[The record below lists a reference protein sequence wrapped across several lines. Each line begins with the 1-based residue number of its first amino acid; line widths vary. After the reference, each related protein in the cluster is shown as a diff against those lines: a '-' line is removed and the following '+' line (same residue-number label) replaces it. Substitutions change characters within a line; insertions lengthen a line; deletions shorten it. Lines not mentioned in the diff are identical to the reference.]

1 MIISHHIDKFINKR
15 NVRKSMKKLIS
26 SLKFKKILTTYL
38 VGVLLVLNFP
48 FQAYAALVTVDV
60 QANGLN
66 ALTLATSTDSFD
78 ILVFST
84 DAASCQMTSP
94 TTSGISPSAS
104 MHVNPGDAFYPSI
117 GGSVTF
123 SVTCDD
129 GTGVTASDSVVVSL
143 PAVSVPPTPP
153 TVNITANGS
162 DGPVTLTSPATYTY
176 TWTSTNATS
185 CILTSPVTSGI
196 STAGTSSAVAPGSAF
211 YPAVGA
217 PVTITIECTD
227 GTTTVSD
234 SVVVSL
240 NSGGGGTCTLPTIN
254 SSLTASGTV
263 NTPFSYTTT
272 TTSTSTPSY
281 SIGASVLPTGLSFST
296 TTGVISGTPT
306 QSGTFNIAITPTN
319 PCGTDTQTLVI
330 TINPAGG
337 GGGAVTV
344 SLIPNPTTLLANAT
358 STLTWSSTNATSCS
372 APWTVSTAT
381 SGNQVVIVATTTT
394 YTITCTNGVTPVS
407 ASAIVTVIT
416 PGSCTLPI
424 VSSALTASGT
434 VNTPFSYTTTTTST
448 STPSYSIGASVLP
461 TGLSFSTTTGV
472 ISGTPTQSGTFNI
485 AITPTN
491 PCGTDTQTLVL
502 TINPAGGGGGGVTPP
517 VSTGG
522 GGGGGGR
529 RHPVV
534 TTTTSTGLE
543 CFYLRDYMRRDFN
556 NDPMEVIKLQAFLK
570 SFEGY
575 DYVTINGTFDQATFD
590 AVSAFQMKYEADILT
605 PWGHTA
611 PTGYVY
617 ILTLKKVNEIYC
629 QRIYPVSEQQQL
641 EINAHRA
648 LLERLNATGGT
659 IPSTEVGI
667 NSTTTPTI
675 PIIGEASPPKGQ
687 NISNI
692 ATALFAFPTTM
703 QGFLQCLYEWLLILI
718 VLYFLGDV
726 LKDVLYK
733 DEKENVLKKFIAK
746 WTIIIVGLLA
756 AIIIAFILYEWCLI
770 FPLLVALILS
780 IIWVSIY
787 PKHES
792 INTDIKSWY
801 IVLRA
806 RGKSMWI
813 KFKNKNNQLPP
824 VVSTISIDKTLMKVD
839 EKIENK
845 KTN

>member
-1 MIISHHIDKFINKR
+1 
-15 NVRKSMKKLIS
+15 MKTLIFS
-26 SLKFKKILTTYL
+26 TKFKKALATYL
-38 VGVLLVLNFP
+38 MGALLVLNFP
-48 FQAYAALVTVDV
+48 FQAYAALVTVDL

-78 ILVFST
+78 ISVFST
-84 DAASCQMTSP
+84 NAASCQMTAP
-94 TTSGISPSAS
+94 TASGISPSAS

-143 PAVSVPPTPP
+143 PAISVPTPP
-153 TVNITANGS
+153 TVNITANGTHGS
-162 DGPVTLTSPATYTY
+162 ITLTSPATYTY

-185 CILTSPVTSGI
+185 CVLTSPTASGI

-217 PVTITIECTD
+217 PVTITINCTD

-234 SVVVSL
+234 SVVINLSP
-240 NSGGGGTCTLPTIN
+240 GGGGGGGSCTLPTIN

-263 NTPFSYTTT
+263 STAFSYTVT
-272 TTSTSTPSY
+272 TTSTSTPTY

-306 QSGTFNIAITPTN
+306 QSGTFNINITTTN
-319 PCGTDTQTLVI
+319 PCGTDAKTLVLTIAAGGGGGGGGPVCGTLPTINSSLAASGTVNTAFSYTITTTSTSTPNLSIGSSTLPVGLSFSSTTGIISGTPTQVETQNIIITATNPCGSNTQTLVI
-330 TINPAGG
+330 TIAAAGG
-337 GGGAVTV
+337 
-344 SLIPNPTTLLANAT
+344 
-358 STLTWSSTNATSCS
+358 
-372 APWTVSTAT
+372 
-381 SGNQVVIVATTTT
+381 
-394 YTITCTNGVTPVS
+394 
-407 ASAIVTVIT
+407 
-416 PGSCTLPI
+416 
-424 VSSALTASGT
+424 
-434 VNTPFSYTTTTTST
+434 
-448 STPSYSIGASVLP
+448 
-461 TGLSFSTTTGV
+461 
-472 ISGTPTQSGTFNI
+472 
-485 AITPTN
+485 
-491 PCGTDTQTLVL
+491 
-502 TINPAGGGGGGVTPP
+502 GGGGGGVTPP
-517 VSTGG
+517 VVSSGG
-522 GGGGGGR
+522 GGGSGGH
-529 RHPVV
+529 RHPIV
-534 TTTTSTGLE
+534 TTTSTGLE

-556 NDPMEVIKLQAFLK
+556 NDPIEVMKLQAFLLN
-570 SFEGY
+570 FEGY
-575 DYVTINGTFDQATFD
+575 TYVTVNGVFDQATFD

-629 QRIYPVSEQQQL
+629 QRLYPVTDAQQL

-659 IPSTEVGI
+659 LPSNQEVGL
-667 NSTTTPTI
+667 NATTTPTI
-675 PIIGEASPPKGQ
+675 PIIGELSPPKGQ

-703 QGFLQCLYEWLLILI
+703 QGFMQCLYEWLLILI

-733 DEKENVLKKFIAK
+733 ESEENVLKKFIAK
-746 WTIIIVGLLA
+746 WTTIIMGLIVAIIV
-756 AIIIAFILYEWCLI
+756 AFIMFEWCLI
-770 FPLLVALILS
+770 FPLVVALILS

-787 PKHES
+787 PKHDS
-792 INTDIKSWY
+792 INAHIKSWY

-813 KFKNKNNQLPP
+813 KFRNKNNQLPP
-824 VVSTISIDKTLMKVD
+824 VVSAFTADKTLMKVD
-839 EKIENK
+839 EKGDK